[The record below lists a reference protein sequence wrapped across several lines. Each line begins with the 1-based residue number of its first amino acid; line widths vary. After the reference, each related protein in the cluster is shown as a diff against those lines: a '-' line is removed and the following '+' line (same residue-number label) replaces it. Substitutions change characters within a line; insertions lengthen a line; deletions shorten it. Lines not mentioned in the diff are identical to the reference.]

1 MYQYNARVV
10 SVHDGDSVTLDVDLG
25 FGVWKRGEKFRLY
38 GPDPNGKQGMNAPEM
53 NTPEGRAARDYLIR
67 LLSFPPLPTGTPT
80 TIYRPLV
87 VFTVKDEQEKYG
99 RYLAVIGFLTVDGF
113 NNVNRAMVDAG
124 HAVLRVYAPGD
135 GRA

>member
-53 NTPEGRAARDYLIR
+53 NTPEGVKARNYLVE
-67 LLSFPPLPTGTPT
+67 LLSAPGFRVSGTAPFW
-80 TIYRPLV
+80 RPLV

-99 RYLAVIGFLTVDGF
+99 RYLAVIGFMTVDGF